1 LIYVV
6 GGLALAI
13 FYTAAAL
20 GIAIWQ
26 TDLQWFGD
34 ITLACQVTLSPL
46 DQCRLDT
53 IAVGWETLA
62 GLCLAALMLIATLL
76 LPQGRQTVNRWAL
89 PPNTFERSI
98 LYRLFII
105 GVLTLLCAHF
115 FTRITGQD
123 QLGRLAMIEREGIFT
138 SLENLCWPILL
149 QLYVT
154 DRSRIGRYFAL
165 TLLLVI
171 ASLAFFRGT
180 LLLILIFGIGFY
192 LLEFIWRTLNRR
204 NHWKRY
210 RPILTERLI
219 IGIVVSLLLIPAV
232 ITDSAS
238 RKAYV
243 LSGQST
249 TDISSAAR
257 QPTSSLQ
264 TPDPNITQKPLLPT
278 GLGERQILQRIM
290 SPLYHASMARK
301 LADTVSPPTA
311 WDGLARKLRLS
322 NQPNLNEHL
331 YHAIYPSHPAGQTT
345 SLFFGEGAAWS
356 STPPLFWI
364 VSAVLFLFLLAL
376 AGERVGIP
384 IGLLVGL
391 AIWRGYTGGL
401 IDILPS
407 LMLQILAITLIAKP
421 WMKRV
426 GALR

>member
-1 LIYVV
+1 MIYVV

-13 FYTAAAL
+13 FYTATAL

-26 TDLQWFGD
+26 TDLHWFGD

-62 GLCLAALMLIATLL
+62 GLCLAALMLITTRFLA
-76 LPQGRQTVNRWAL
+76 QGRQTVKRWAL

-115 FTRITGQD
+115 ITRITGPD

-165 TLLLVI
+165 TLLLVV

-180 LLLILIFGIGFY
+180 LLLILIFGIGLY
-192 LLEFIWRTLNRR
+192 LLDFIWCILNRR

-219 IGIVVSLLLIPAV
+219 IGIIVSLLLIPAI

-249 TDISSAAR
+249 TDISSVAR

-264 TPDPNITQKPLLPT
+264 TSDPTPFCPQVWVSGRLCSESCPHSTMQAWPGSLLTLFHHQRHGTVWHENYACPIS
-278 GLGERQILQRIM
+278 QILMSTSIM
-290 SPLYHASMARK
+290 PSIPATQQAKQQACFLEKGPHGQQLHLSFGSFQPYCFSFFSHWQESMLGFLSDCWLGWLFGVVTREGSSTFSPLSCCK
-301 LADTVSPPTA
+301 LSPSP
-311 WDGLARKLRLS
+311 
-322 NQPNLNEHL
+322 
-331 YHAIYPSHPAGQTT
+331 
-345 SLFFGEGAAWS
+345 
-356 STPPLFWI
+356 
-364 VSAVLFLFLLAL
+364 
-376 AGERVGIP
+376 
-384 IGLLVGL
+384 
-391 AIWRGYTGGL
+391 
-401 IDILPS
+401 
-407 LMLQILAITLIAKP
+407 
-421 WMKRV
+421 
-426 GALR
+426 